1 MHDQEPRS
9 RARTRPRHARP
20 GRPWLTNLR
29 TAFLIAFPLLLA
41 WALIPAGAKPGQQ
54 PAGAAA
60 AAPARDALRQVAK
73 APGSGATPT
82 TRPRRP
88 ATTNPTTTKATTTT
102 GPKPRATAAPTTAT
116 PPSGSVSTAERLARD
131 LFERLN
137 AERRARNLAE
147 LDWDND
153 LARMAAEWSARMAR
167 TGDFSHRDLGAAG
180 GLPGIGRFSALGE
193 NIAWVEG
200 YPSMGY
206 QLHFGW
212 MRSAG
217 RDLRRRAGL
226 GDPELRAPG
235 LLAGAVDEL
244 GHAAGGPDRR
254 PAHRRRPLLRPL
266 PELPISPRASVVVR
280 WHGDCDEGAIR

>member
-1 MHDQEPRS
+1 LHDQERRT
-9 RARTRPRHARP
+9 RARTRPRHARS

-88 ATTNPTTTKATTTT
+88 ATTNATTTKATATTR
-102 GPKPRATAAPTTAT
+102 PKPKPTAAPTTAT

-147 LDWDND
+147 LDWDSD

-180 GLPGIGRFSALGE
+180 GLPGIGKFSALGE

-217 RDLRRRAGL
+217 HRANQLQPGFDAVGIAVVCDGGRAWATQNFGRL
-226 GDPELRAPG
+226 DSSRAPSMSS
-235 LLAGAVDEL
+235 ATPSEDPIVA
-244 GHAAGGPDRR
+244 
-254 PAHRRRPLLRPL
+254 LRTDG
-266 PELPISPRASVVVR
+266 V
-280 WHGDCDEGAIR
+280 HC